1 MPIDLTPYLDPSHC
15 AVIVFECQENV
26 IGSGSRIPGLAASVQ
41 DRGVL
46 ANIAKLLADAR
57 TAGASIFY
65 CIAATEGLG
74 SAKTPLHDRMQH
86 SPTAGGGDASD
97 TSVVSEIAP
106 REGDVVVS
114 RSHGMTGYYYTGL
127 DPCLRDLDIR
137 TVIVTGVSLNIGVI
151 GTTIRSREPRLPR
164 DRPRRL
170 RRRRPARIRRPSA
183 ALRHPQPRLRHHL
196 RPHRRRLGNR
206 LEPVQVAGPS
216 AASSP
221 RRTVSGTADRRR
233 DRPHP
238 RRPVRFASR
247 SCRGALSDRPL
258 SSAALDSVL
267 KLAHFLTQIT
277 ERSQDPGAFRGRRP
291 QPNHGQGRLFGHID
305 RGSSPTQTSNIR
317 KKERSRSHFETW
329 QAPPRNPQ
337 ITPSSFRDAISRV
350 DMPRSSP

>member
-97 TSVVSEIAP
+97 TSVVPEIAP

-151 GTTIRSREPRLPR
+151 GTTIEAVNHGYRAIVPE
-164 DRPRRL
+164 DC
-170 RRRRPARIRRPSA
+170 
-183 ALRHPQPRLRHHL
+183 
-196 RPHRRRLGNR
+196 
-206 LEPVQVAGPS
+206 VAGDPPEYGDQVLRY
-216 AASSP
+216 AIRNLAYV
-221 RRTVSGTADRRR
+221 TT
-233 DRPHP
+233 
-238 RRPVRFASR
+238 
-247 SCRGALSDRPL
+247 SDRI
-258 SSAALDSVL
+258 ADVWG
-267 KLAHFLTQIT
+267 T
-277 ERSQDPGAFRGRRP
+277 G
-291 QPNHGQGRLFGHID
+291 
-305 RGSSPTQTSNIR
+305 
-317 KKERSRSHFETW
+317 
-329 QAPPRNPQ
+329 
-337 ITPSSFRDAISRV
+337 
-350 DMPRSSP
+350 